1 MEGSVIDE
9 LIFSVSFVGI
19 GIYLVWVLILIL
31 FGQDQKL
38 QQTQLKEPIE
48 QLIILVPA
56 LNEAPVIRQT
66 ITNFVAQTASLPQVK
81 MVIIDDASSDQ
92 TAQIVNETL
101 QQLEKR
107 NKVRARR

>member
-56 LNEAPVIRQT
+56 LNEALVIRQT
-66 ITNFVAQTASLPQVK
+66 ITNFVAADSKLTTS
-81 MVIIDDASSDQ
+81 
-92 TAQIVNETL
+92 
-101 QQLEKR
+101 
-107 NKVRARR
+107 